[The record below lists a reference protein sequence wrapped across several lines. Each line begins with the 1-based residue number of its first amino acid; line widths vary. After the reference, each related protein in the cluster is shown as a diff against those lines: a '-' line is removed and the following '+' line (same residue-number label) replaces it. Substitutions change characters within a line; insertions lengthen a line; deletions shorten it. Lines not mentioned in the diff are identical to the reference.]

1 MTTPR
6 TFQQYIDGA
15 FCDAAETFDS
25 LDPATGQ
32 TWARM
37 PAASAADVDRAVT
50 AAHRALREGS
60 WPTTT
65 ATQRGKL
72 LMRLADLMVENNDL
86 LSQIETTDT
95 GKIRRETKSQ
105 VLYIAE
111 YYRYFAGLADK
122 VTGSH
127 MPIDKADME
136 AYTLRE
142 PIGVVAAIVPWNSQM
157 FLSAVK
163 LAPALAAGCTVVL
176 KASEDGPAP
185 LLEFARLVHEA
196 GFPPGVVNVLTGF
209 GDTAGKALTTHPL
222 VSRIA
227 FTGGPGTARH
237 IVRNSAENLAV
248 TSLEL
253 GGKSPVI
260 VFDDADVDSA
270 ANAVVSGIWAAT
282 GQSCVA
288 GSRLIV
294 HENIHDRV
302 VAALVAKAGQ
312 IAIGDPQDLATE
324 MGPLATARQLAHIED
339 LVARSVSQGGTVL
352 TGGKQPA
359 GRAGFYYEPTVID
372 CATPDVASVQEE
384 LFGPVLSVLTFRT
397 EDEAVDL
404 ANDTQYGLASGVFT
418 RDLARAHRMTRR
430 IRAGVVWVNTYRVIS
445 PQMPFGGYGLSGY
458 GREAG
463 AESINDYLRTKSVW
477 INTSD
482 APIADPFVMR

>member
-1 MTTPR
+1 MR
-6 TFQQYIDGA
+6 TFQQYIDGT
-15 FCDAAETFDS
+15 FEDAAETFPS
-25 LDPATGQ
+25 LNPATGQ
-32 TWARM
+32 AWALM
-37 PAASAADVDRAVT
+37 PAASVEDVDRAVT
-50 AAHRALREGS
+50 AAHRALWHSE
-60 WPTTT
+60 WTTMH
-65 ATQRGKL
+65 AGQRAKL
-72 LMRLADLMVENNDL
+72 LNRLADLMVANNDVL
-86 LSQIETTDT
+86 AQIETADT

-122 VTGSH
+122 LTGDH
-127 MPIDKADME
+127 MPIDKPDME
-136 AYTLRE
+136 AYTVRE

-196 GFPPGVVNVLTGF
+196 GFPAGVVNVLTGM
-209 GDTAGKALTTHPL
+209 GDTAGRALTSHPL

-227 FTGGPGTARH
+227 FTGGPSTARH
-237 IVRNSAENLAV
+237 IVNNSAANLAV

-253 GGKSPVI
+253 GGKSPVV

-270 ANAVVSGIWAAT
+270 ANAIVSGIFAAT

-294 HENIHDRV
+294 QEGVHDRLV
-302 VAALVAKAGQ
+302 DALVAKAQ
-312 IAIGDPQDLATE
+312 AIRLGDPQDLETE
-324 MGPLATARQLAHIED
+324 MGPLATLRQLAAIED
-339 LVARSVSQGGTVL
+339 LVARSLAQGAVLRTGGVKATDHGPGWYYQPTVL
-352 TGGKQPA
+352 
-359 GRAGFYYEPTVID
+359 D
-372 CATPDVASVQEE
+372 CASPEVTCVQEE

-397 EDEAVDL
+397 EDEAVAL
-404 ANDTQYGLASGVFT
+404 ANDTRYGLASGVFT
-418 RDLARAHRMTRR
+418 RDIGRAHRMVRR
-430 IRAGVVWVNTYRVIS
+430 IRAGIVWVNTYRVIS
-445 PQMPFGGYGLSGY
+445 PMMPFGGYGMSGY

-463 AESINDYLRTKSVW
+463 AESILDYTRTKSVW
-477 INTSD
+477 INTST